1 MSFDDVAIHDGSV
14 ARMEAG
20 GDVVLGF
27 YGRKVRSIMYL
38 DCKIVVFQI
47 AYPVATTAS
56 GRCPIYFDEYLFT

>member
-1 MSFDDVAIHDGSV
+1 
-14 ARMEAG
+14 MEAG